1 MITAILLTLKY
12 SVLIKAIATIVDT
25 IDGGQSNEDFTLE
38 IETSECSLMNNENI
52 SLTIEKNIMR
62 SCSPPIS

>member
-52 SLTIEKNIMR
+52 SLTIAQNIMR